1 VNRPAAL
8 RYGAAKMHAGYFWC
22 PPPGARIIRLLMA
35 MAVLITANACSNGS
49 PVDTAA
55 AVVRA
60 EGGDGADVRRRASGI
75 STAARLKAARLQ
87 REGASAAAAAARNV
101 AMTNA
106 RAIYAAAIAQC
117 NAERGHGRDTC
128 RRHAADDYAQ
138 AKATADAVKAV
149 NDPTA

>member
-1 VNRPAAL
+1 VNRPASL
-8 RYGAAKMHAGYFWC
+8 RYDAAKT
-22 PPPGARIIRLLMA
+22 IRLLIA
-35 MAVLITANACSNGS
+35 VAVLITANACGNGS

-60 EGGDGADVRRRASGI
+60 EGGDGADARKRASGV

-87 REGASAAAAAARNV
+87 REGASTAAAAARKV
-101 AMTNA
+101 AITNA
-106 RAIYAAAIAQC
+106 RAIYTAAIAQC
-117 NAERGHGRDTC
+117 DAVGGHGRDAC
-128 RRHAADDYAQ
+128 RRQAANEFAQ